1 MEGYLGTTESVCPVC
16 LRRVSAVRVVEDGDI
31 YLKKDCPEHGT
42 YKVIIWRGAEHYPEW
57 DRPGRPGG
65 PKKRLTPIERGC
77 PYDCGLC
84 PKHKQDTCTVLME
97 VTNRC
102 DLSCPI
108 CFASSNELPIYQPDL
123 REIKGMYQTILE
135 SGGPYPIQLSG
146 GEPALRDD
154 LPEIVGLA
162 RDLGF
167 DHIQVNTNGVRLAE
181 DLDYLLALKD
191 SGTSVIFLSFDGV
204 SNGVYRQLRGI
215 ELLDLKIQVLKNCSE
230 AKMGVI
236 LVPTVIPG
244 VNFQEIGEIIQFAK
258 GWIPTVKGVH
268 FQPISYFGRYPGA
281 PEDEDRITIPDVLR
295 ALEVQTEGE
304 VKFKNFIPPT

>member
-1 MEGYLGTTESVCPVC
+1 MEGCLGTTESICPVC
-16 LRRVSAVRVVEDGDI
+16 LRRVSAVNVVEDGNV
-31 YLKKDCPEHGT
+31 YLKKDCPEHGA
-42 YKVIIWRGAEHYPEW
+42 YKVIIWRGAEHYSLW

-65 PKKRLTPIERGC
+65 PKKRLTSVERGC

-84 PKHKQDTCTVLME
+84 PEHKQDTCTVLME

-102 DLSCPI
+102 DLSCPV
-108 CFASSNELPIYQPDL
+108 CFAGSDEAATYEPDL
-123 REIKGMYQTILE
+123 SRVGEMYETILE

-146 GEPALRDD
+146 GEPTLRDD

-191 SGTSVIFLSFDGV
+191 SGTSVLFLSFDGV
-204 SNGVYRQLRGI
+204 TDEVYRYLRGV

-230 AKMGVI
+230 AKVGVV
-236 LVPTVIPG
+236 LVPTIIPG
-244 VNFQEIGEIIQFAK
+244 VNSQQIGDIIRLAK

-268 FQPISYFGRYPGA
+268 FQPISYFGRYPRS
-281 PEDEDRITIPDVLR
+281 PTDEDRTTIPDILR

-304 VKFKNFIPPT
+304 VKFENFIPPT